1 MIEYVAK
8 ASCKG
13 LVKGIAHAYCPKN
26 KDKKEYEKT
35 LLDYVDDLMVEDVVK
50 VVRCKDCMKRWH
62 DGYCPERK
70 EITND
75 GGFCSW
81 GRRNFE

>member
-8 ASCKG
+8 SSCKG

-35 LLDYVDDLMVEDVVK
+35 LLDYVDDLMVEDVVA
-50 VVRCKDCMKRWH
+50 VIRCKDCNRRWH
-62 DGYCPERK
+62 DGYCSENRK
-70 EITND
+70 QTSDND
-75 GGFCSW
+75 FCS
-81 GRRNFE
+81 RAIKKVD